1 MVAFFVLDVLF
12 FSSFIFLNLEV
23 NMDWILL
30 LKAAIM
36 GVVEGITEFL
46 PISSTGHL
54 ILAAELMDFWT
65 KTKSDVFVITIQMGA
80 IAAVIYEY
88 WSRLWGAAKG
98 MMTGEETGRRLGVS
112 LILAS
117 IPIALVGLTFGQQ
130 VKDLLFNDVAI
141 AIGLII
147 GGLII
152 IYIEKNPPKI
162 RAEEVEN
169 ITLKDGLWIG
179 LIQILSLIP
188 GTSRSGATII
198 GAMFLGI
205 SRKAATEFSFFLGI
219 PVIIGAGLLDLYQS
233 SNVFQST
240 HDWIVLT
247 TGVVVSFVSALLLI
261 RILVA
266 YVAKRDFIV
275 FAWYRILSGLVIL
288 LFAYTGWTLW

>member
-1 MVAFFVLDVLF
+1 MD
-12 FSSFIFLNLEV
+12 FL
-23 NMDWILL
+23 LL

-36 GVVEGITEFL
+36 GIVEGITEFL

-54 ILAAELMDFWT
+54 ILASELMNFWT
-65 KTKSDVFVITIQMGA
+65 KEKSDVFVIAIQMGA

-88 WSRLWGAAKG
+88 WTRLWGAATG
-98 MMTGEETGRRLGVS
+98 MFTGEETGRRLGFG

-117 IPIALVGLTFGQQ
+117 LPIMLIGLTFGQT
-130 VKDLLFNDVAI
+130 VKAMLFNDIAV

-152 IYIEKNPPKI
+152 IWIEKHPPQV
-162 RAEEVEN
+162 RAQEVEDL
-169 ITLKDGLWIG
+169 TYKDAIWIG
-179 LIQILSLIP
+179 LIQVLSLIP

-198 GAMFLGI
+198 GAMFLGV

-233 SNVFQST
+233 YDVFQT
-240 HDWIVLT
+240 TQDWTVLSV
-247 TGVVVSFVSALLLI
+247 GIIVSFISALILI
-261 RILVA
+261 RALVA
-266 YVAKRDFIV
+266 YVAKRDFMI
-275 FAWYRILSGLVIL
+275 FAWYRIVSGLLIL

>member
-1 MVAFFVLDVLF
+1 
-12 FSSFIFLNLEV
+12 
-23 NMDWILL
+23 MDWILL

-65 KTKSDVFVITIQMGA
+65 KTKSDVFVITIQIGA

-88 WSRLWGAAKG
+88 WARLWGAAKG
-98 MMTGEETGRRLGVS
+98 MMTGEETGRRLGLS

-130 VKDLLFNDVAI
+130 VKDLLFNDIAI

-247 TGVVVSFVSALLLI
+247 TGVIVSFVSALLLI

>member
-1 MVAFFVLDVLF
+1 MD
-12 FSSFIFLNLEV
+12 FL
-23 NMDWILL
+23 LL

-36 GVVEGITEFL
+36 GIVEGITEFL

-54 ILAAELMDFWT
+54 ILASELMNFWT
-65 KTKSDVFVITIQMGA
+65 KEKSDVFVIAIQMGA

-88 WSRLWGAAKG
+88 WTRLWGAATG
-98 MMTGEETGRRLGVS
+98 MFTGEETGRRLGFG

-117 IPIALVGLTFGQQ
+117 LPIILIGLAFGQT
-130 VKDLLFNDVAI
+130 VKAMLFNDIAV

-152 IYIEKNPPKI
+152 IWIEKHPPQV
-162 RAEEVEN
+162 RAQEVEDL
-169 ITLKDGLWIG
+169 TYKDAIWIG

-198 GAMFLGI
+198 GAMFLGV

-233 SNVFQST
+233 YDVFQT
-240 HDWIVLT
+240 TQDWTVLSV
-247 TGVVVSFVSALLLI
+247 GIIVSFISALILI
-261 RILVA
+261 RALVA
-266 YVAKRDFIV
+266 YVAKRDFMI
-275 FAWYRILSGLVIL
+275 FAWYRIVSGLLIL